1 VVSPCP
7 DRDGYRSPQRASVI
21 FIKMMRIYL
30 FERLFH
36 KQASR
41 NFPSPVGREKECLS
55 ALKSVVA
62 NVGPRVRFTPLRDA
76 AAVFGE
82 IAFGWFGARQQ
93 TAQIAN

>member
-1 VVSPCP
+1 MVSPCP

-36 KQASR
+36 KQAFLEI
-41 NFPSPVGREKECLS
+41 FPSPEGREKECLS

-62 NVGPRVRFTPLRDA
+62 NVGPPVCVLDDA
-76 AAVFGE
+76 AAVFGVMV
-82 IAFGWFGARQQ
+82 FGWFGARQQ
-93 TAQIAN
+93 TAQIVN

>member
-36 KQASR
+36 KQAFSK
-41 NFPSPVGREKECLS
+41 FSLLGGSGEGMLVSPQIGGRQCRAAREVHPF
-55 ALKSVVA
+55 ALLTMRLPCSGK
-62 NVGPRVRFTPLRDA
+62 
-76 AAVFGE
+76 
-82 IAFGWFGARQQ
+82 
-93 TAQIAN
+93 